1 MFEDSLV
8 ESRVAHLAP
17 AKRWTAIASIALQSS
32 AAALLVTL
40 PLLHPERLALRID
53 APPVLVPFLPK
64 PPVKIE
70 PKQISN
76 ATSNAMPDSPATA
89 QTASHPLLFPTDPTP
104 SDAPPSTSPIN
115 FDMNNNGL
123 PDALRAGISKNGAR
137 VSEAPA
143 HPPAERLRVSS
154 GVSTGLLVTPIKPV
168 YPAIAKAAGVHGTV
182 VVEAVIS
189 RSGTIESLHV
199 VSGPPMLREA
209 AMEAIRTARYQPY
222 KLNDEPIEVETMIT
236 VNFKI
241 GA

>member
-32 AAALLVTL
+32 VAALLVTL

-70 PKQISN
+70 PKQIPN
-76 ATSNAMPDSPATA
+76 ATSSTVPSVPSTTQIVALPSILPGHTPA
-89 QTASHPLLFPTDPTP
+89 L
-104 SDAPPSTSPIN
+104 SDEPPSTSPVN
-115 FDMNNNGL
+115 FGMSSDI
-123 PDALRAGISKNGAR
+123 PDALRTGGEGHAVK
-137 VSEAPA
+137 VSEAPT

-154 GVSTGLLVTPIKPV
+154 CVSTGLLVTPIKPV
-168 YPAIAKAAGVHGTV
+168 YPAIAKAAGVQGTV

-189 RSGTIESLHV
+189 RTGTIESLHV

-222 KLNDEPIEVETMIT
+222 KLNNEPIEVETMIT

>member
-32 AAALLVTL
+32 VAALLVTL

-76 ATSNAMPDSPATA
+76 ATSNATPDASATA

-104 SDAPPSTSPIN
+104 NDALPSTSPIN

-123 PDALRAGISKNGAR
+123 PDALLTRSGNGAR
-137 VSEAPA
+137 VSEAPT

-154 GVSTGLLVTPIKPV
+154 GVSTGLLVSPIKPV
-168 YPAIAKAAGVHGTV
+168 YPAIAKAAGVQGTV

-241 GA
+241 GT

>member
-8 ESRVAHLAP
+8 ESRVAYLAP

-32 AAALLVTL
+32 VAALLVTL

-76 ATSNAMPDSPATA
+76 ATSNAMPDAPATA
-89 QTASHPLLFPTDPTP
+89 QTASHPLLFPTDPP
-104 SDAPPSTSPIN
+104 LSDAPPSTSPIN
-115 FDMNNNGL
+115 FDMNKNGL
-123 PDALRAGISKNGAR
+123 PDSLLTRTGNGAR
-137 VSEAPA
+137 VSEAPT
-143 HPPAERLRVSS
+143 HPPSERLRVSS

-168 YPAIAKAAGVHGTV
+168 YPAIAKAAGVQGTV
-182 VVEAVIS
+182 IVEAVIS
-189 RSGTIESLHV
+189 RTGTIESLHV

>member
-76 ATSNAMPDSPATA
+76 ATSNATPDAPATA
-89 QTASHPLLFPTDPTP
+89 QTASHPLLFPADPTP
-104 SDAPPSTSPIN
+104 SDASPSTSPIN
-115 FDMNNNGL
+115 MNNNGL
-123 PDALRAGISKNGAR
+123 PDALRTVISGNGAR

-168 YPAIAKAAGVHGTV
+168 YPAIAKAAGVQGTV
-182 VVEAVIS
+182 IVEAVIS
-189 RSGTIESLHV
+189 RTGTIESLHV
-199 VSGPPMLREA
+199 VSGPQMLREA

>member
-32 AAALLVTL
+32 VAALLVTL

-53 APPVLVPFLPK
+53 APPILVPFLPK

-76 ATSNAMPDSPATA
+76 ATSNATPDAPATA

-104 SDAPPSTSPIN
+104 GDAPPSTSPIN

-123 PDALRAGISKNGAR
+123 PDALRTGGEGRAR
-137 VSEAPA
+137 
-143 HPPAERLRVSS
+143 
-154 GVSTGLLVTPIKPV
+154 
-168 YPAIAKAAGVHGTV
+168 
-182 VVEAVIS
+182 
-189 RSGTIESLHV
+189 
-199 VSGPPMLREA
+199 
-209 AMEAIRTARYQPY
+209 
-222 KLNDEPIEVETMIT
+222 
-236 VNFKI
+236 
-241 GA
+241 